1 MDDAEVALV
10 LLNSAAENA
19 KEVADRMREK
29 GHKVGVVSPNV
40 LRPFPRDEIRAA
52 LKNVAPP
59 LSATAV
65 TPTALMAATCR
76 SRFALPCNRTR
87 TTVPWS

>member
-19 KEVADRMREK
+19 KEVADQLRDQ

-40 LRPFPRDEIRAA
+40 LRPFPTDRDS
-52 LKNVAPP
+52 
-59 LSATAV
+59 SA
-65 TPTALMAATCR
+65 
-76 SRFALPCNRTR
+76 F
-87 TTVPWS
+87 